1 MGFAFWKKKGSEP
14 RVEQAAE
21 DRRARAPEGGGE
33 RLGCAWSRLRR
44 IAVGA
49 AVLLSAFVIAA
60 PFFVSERAIEA
71 ETAAKTEIPAEPA
84 AAEASAPL
92 ESAASAQAAESGAS
106 SASSAPNDVPAA
118 PSADVAPIGQPIT
131 SKSEAEAQKAQ
142 ADAAAASRAAAIA
155 ADNQKAKAAIEKKAA
170 EGRKAADDQLA
181 LAIKSE
187 ARKGPE
193 KKPADKAGRK
203 EEGKE
208 AASGAWVVPVGAF
221 SDAGVASRIAA
232 TARGNGVPVSVS
244 QVKTAKGALSRITA
258 GPFKSREQAEAAEG
272 RLAMAG
278 IKAGAPRQAK

>member
-33 RLGCAWSRLRR
+33 RPGCAWSRLRR

-92 ESAASAQAAESGAS
+92 EPAASAQAAESGAS

-193 KKPADKAGRK
+193 KKPAEQPERK
-203 EEGKE
+203 D
-208 AASGAWVVPVGAF
+208 AAGAWLVPVGAF
-221 SDAGVASRIAA
+221 SDAAAASRIAA
-232 TARGNGVPVSVS
+232 TARSNGVPVSVS
-244 QVKTAKGALSRITA
+244 RVTTPKGALSRITA